1 MIQLAVYG
9 KGGIGKSTISSNLS
23 YALSLKGVK
32 VLQVGCDPKH
42 DSTRNLMDGKSQQT
56 VLEYIRDT
64 PPAERR
70 ASDIIIRGVN
80 GIGCVEA
87 GGPEPGIGC
96 AGRGILS
103 TFDTLEKMGVDDM
116 GFDVRLYDVLG
127 DVVCGG
133 FAVPMRREYADAILI
148 VTSGEFM
155 SMYAANNI
163 LRGILN
169 YDRERPRVAG
179 IVLNCRG
186 IDGEADTVKRFAD
199 SLGLPIVATIPRCN
213 NFTDA
218 EMNGKCLSE
227 AFPDHPIAGE
237 FRRLAELVMRLDS
250 GDAPLYCAHPLTD
263 DGMTKVALGARLGD
277 DDRYRYK
284 ARPKVLRISGRR
296 LSEKDILYFCAAAG
310 AVTATVSMK
319 DCVTLIHGPMSC
331 GSILSSSVGYG
342 VVPVNIGPDLHV
354 SQRVFCTGMDDST
367 AIFGGNWALEK
378 SLTDILDRGI
388 RTVFVVTTCT
398 PGIIGDDSENI
409 AADLSERYGADI
421 KIIKADGNMIGD
433 WIDGFVEA
441 AGVMAELIDPDVEPE
456 DGCVNLVGERYYYT
470 IGNEAGELVDSLLK
484 PFGLK
489 VNCRF
494 MYDSTSEQLRNFRRG
509 RYSIAFGR
517 DPYTVGVCRKLK
529 EKADID
535 VVSVNLPR
543 GRTETLQWAD
553 DICRLTG
560 RPGSLAEDFKRKV
573 SEEYDTAFARYRRT
587 TEGQTVMIYNKLS
600 YNLDWLMEI
609 LRDLGVKVLMIA
621 DFTGTVAENSR
632 YLEKG
637 DVCSMD
643 EADFVRKV
651 GEVGPDF
658 VMTDSAFTEYPV
670 PFLKYY
676 TTKVGIRD
684 SMLFAEQISR
694 VTHIPAYEGWRR
706 YQ

>member
-64 PPAERR
+64 VPAERK
-70 ASDIIIRGVN
+70 AEDIIIRGVN

-169 YDRERPRVAG
+169 YDKDRPRVAG

-186 IDGEADTVKRFAD
+186 IDGEADTVRRFAD

-213 NFTDA
+213 KFTDA
-218 EMNGKCLSE
+218 EMNGKCFSE
-227 AFPDHPIAGE
+227 VFPDHPIAGE
-237 FRRLAELVMRLDS
+237 FRNLADLVIRLDA
-250 GDAPLYCAHPLTD
+250 GDAELYCAHPLTD
-263 DGMTKVALGARLGD
+263 DGMTKVALGACLSGD
-277 DDRYRYK
+277 DTYRYK
-284 ARPKVLRISGRR
+284 AKPKVLRISGRK
-296 LSEKDILYFCAAAG
+296 LSEKDILYFCAASG
-310 AVTATVSMK
+310 AVNATVSMK

-342 VVPVNIGPDLHV
+342 TIPVAFGPDLHV
-354 SQRVFCTGMDDST
+354 SRRVFCTGMDDST
-367 AIFGGNWALEK
+367 AIFGGNWSLEK
-378 SLTDILDRGI
+378 SLTGILDQGVK
-388 RTVFVVTTCT
+388 TVFVVTTCT

-409 AADLSERYGADI
+409 AADLSERYGAEI
-421 KIIKADGNMIGD
+421 KIIKTDGNILGD
-433 WIDGFVEA
+433 WIEGYIEA
-441 AGVMAELIDPDVEPE
+441 AGAMAELIDPDVEPE
-456 DGCVNLVGERYYYT
+456 EGTVNLIGERYYHT
-470 IGNEAGELVDSLLK
+470 VGDDDGELVRGLLE
-484 PFGLK
+484 PFGLRI
-489 VNCRF
+489 NCRF
-494 MYDSTSEQLRNFRRG
+494 MFDTTSQQVREFRKG
-509 RYSIAFGR
+509 KYSIAFGQ

-535 VVSVNLPR
+535 VISVNLPR

-560 RPGSLAEDFKRKV
+560 RSASLAEDFKKKV
-573 SEEYDTAFARYRRT
+573 SEEYETAFAGFRKKT
-587 TEGQTVMIYNKLS
+587 SGQRMMIYNKLS
-600 YNLDWLMEI
+600 YRLDWLIEI
-609 LRDLGVKVLMIA
+609 LRDLDIEIVMID
-621 DFTGTVAENSR
+621 DFTGSITRGSR
-632 YLEKG
+632 YLKDG
-637 DVCSMD
+637 DTVDME

-651 GEVGPDF
+651 GEVMPDF

-676 TTKVGIRD
+676 TTKVGIQD
-684 SMLFAEQISR
+684 SILFAEQISR
-694 VTHIPAYEGWRR
+694 ITNVPASEGWRR
-706 YQ
+706 YR